1 MLHCVGVRRSGA
13 RHWADLSLIGPLYL
27 RRSVSFG
34 VRCMHAVRCAGR
46 VIANLIAA
54 HPRSRHSAPR
64 LRPTRR
70 SPVPVRRASRS
81 ITLVLI
87 GSAASLAACSPDIEP
102 SYQRDHYA
110 SIEDCAADWGRPESC
125 EPAAGSALS
134 QGGTGGGTGGGYY
147 YRGPIYSSGYRN
159 NAQAAAREQ
168 ARSEGRAISNLAP
181 SDRSVARS
189 GPATRSSTS
198 SGVRGSSPT
207 ARGGFGSSSRSF
219 SSGG

>member
-1 MLHCVGVRRSGA
+1 
-13 RHWADLSLIGPLYL
+13 
-27 RRSVSFG
+27 
-34 VRCMHAVRCAGR
+34 
-46 VIANLIAA
+46 
-54 HPRSRHSAPR
+54 
-64 LRPTRR
+64 
-70 SPVPVRRASRS
+70 VPVRRASRN

-110 SIEDCAADWGRPESC
+110 SVEDCAADWGRPESC
-125 EPAAGSALS
+125 EPAAGSALN
-134 QGGTGGGTGGGYY
+134 QGGTGSGYY
-147 YRGPIYSSGYRN
+147 YRGPIYSSGFRN

-189 GPATRSSTS
+189 GPTTRSSTS
-198 SGVRGSSPT
+198 SGGMRSSGPT

-219 SSGG
+219 SSGS